1 MWQQHKKPNGITI
14 KVSLSFQMTGKSC
27 TFTAFLYVCMCET
40 VFSLRSPSFF
50 VSFREK
56 KEEATVKIPE
66 TMTSTTQS
74 KAKQISEKKCA
85 ILDCE
90 THEVAHY
97 FYAYHVWNWQHL
109 NVLKSDVAFACASI
123 FFCLSTNDWVFDALA
138 PIFAPVTYPI
148 CPFSFCMLCMSTKM
162 TAR

>member
-1 MWQQHKKPNGITI
+1 
-14 KVSLSFQMTGKSC
+14 MTGKSC

-74 KAKQISEKKCA
+74 KAFLKRNVQFWIVKLMKLRTTFMP
-85 ILDCE
+85 IMFE
-90 THEVAHY
+90 TG
-97 FYAYHVWNWQHL
+97 N
-109 NVLKSDVAFACASI
+109 I
-123 FFCLSTNDWVFDALA
+123 
-138 PIFAPVTYPI
+138 
-148 CPFSFCMLCMSTKM
+148 
-162 TAR
+162 